1 VSTPLRPQAAD
12 IRLGLNYYH
21 VDVFSS
27 KPLSGNGVTVFQL
40 RKALPTVVMQELTRE
55 MRQFESIFVL
65 KDAKSQIVRAWVFTM
80 EEELDFAGH
89 PVLGAAAAL
98 HEETMAGV
106 REVSCT
112 FQLNKKSFPV
122 QTVRQNSHYRA
133 EMDQGVCSFGATLSP
148 QQSIPLLEALNLGR
162 DHLLDELP
170 LQIASTGLPYLLVP
184 VNRDLNVARIIKP
197 EFEKQLARVGAKFV
211 YVFDVNRKEGRTWDN
226 DGRVEAIATG
236 SAAGPAGA
244 YLVARGLVSSGQ
256 TIEISQGRFVGRPS
270 SLFVVAQKDDQG
282 QINVKVAGEASLF
295 ARGQLYI

>member
-1 VSTPLRPQAAD
+1 MSTPQKARRALR
-12 IRLGLNYYH
+12 LKYHH

-40 RKALPTVVMQELTRE
+40 QKALPTVVMQELTRE

-65 KDAKSQIVRAWVFTM
+65 QKGKSTKVRAWVFTM

-89 PVLGAAAAL
+89 PILGAAAAL
-98 HEETMAGV
+98 HKETMAHA
-106 REVSCT
+106 RKVSWI

-122 QTVRQNSHYRA
+122 QTLRQASHYRV
-133 EMDQGVCSFGATLSP
+133 EMDQGVCDLGAMLSP
-148 QQSIPLLEALNLGR
+148 QESIPFLEALNLRR
-162 DHLLDELP
+162 DHLLDKFP

-184 VNRDLNVARIIKP
+184 VNKDLDAARILKP
-197 EFEKQLARVGAKFV
+197 EFEKQLARFGAKFV

-226 DGRVEAIATG
+226 DGRVEDIATG

-244 YLVARGLVSSGQ
+244 YLVAHGLANPGQ

-270 SLFVVAQKDDQG
+270 TLFVVAQKDDQG
-282 QINVKVAGEASLF
+282 QISVKVAGDASLF
-295 ARGQLYI
+295 AKGQLTC